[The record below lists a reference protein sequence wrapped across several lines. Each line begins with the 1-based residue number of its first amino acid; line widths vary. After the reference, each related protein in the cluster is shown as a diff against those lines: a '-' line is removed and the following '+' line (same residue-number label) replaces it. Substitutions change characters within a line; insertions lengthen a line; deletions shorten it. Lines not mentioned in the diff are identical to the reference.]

1 MLSRAEQSKYL
12 TEIFVVNIA
21 LKAEKNRKNLLSVT
35 KQCFKILQDWT
46 LSPLLAK
53 EQSFT

>member
-1 MLSRAEQSKYL
+1 MLSLADQSKYTNL

-35 KQCFKILQDWT
+35 KQCFKILQD
-46 LSPLLAK
+46 
-53 EQSFT
+53 